1 MAGKQGLQNR
11 LRQEIRRRQKE
22 VRPQPIE
29 TGDVRRD
36 RWHEITD
43 RHFDVL
49 QNIEFALVAA
59 WRELLEL
66 DDRRIHQGLKAA
78 MLRSRPDDPLAQEV
92 YDRLQIAELGRS
104 DVESDLWHDA
114 LRVVAESV
122 RTHSSLRSSDRS
134 YLAFVAPY
142 VAPAIGVGEEELADY
157 EVIEGRVTRSDVV
170 SAEENPRIS
179 QARRGE

>member
-11 LRQEIRRRQKE
+11 LRQEVRRRQKQ

-36 RWHEITD
+36 RWHEITNG
-43 RHFDVL
+43 HFDLL
-49 QNIEFALVAA
+49 QNIEFSLVAA
-59 WRELLEL
+59 WRELPEL
-66 DDRRIHQGLKAA
+66 DDRRFHHGLKAA

-92 YDRLQIAELGRS
+92 YDRLQIAELARS
-104 DVESDLWHDA
+104 DIEPELWHDA

-122 RTHSSLRSSDRS
+122 RTHSTLRQGDRS

-142 VAPAIGVGEEELADY
+142 VAPAMEVGEEVAEY
-157 EVIEGRVTRSDVV
+157 KVIEGRVLRTDFVP
-170 SAEENPRIS
+170 AEENPHIS
-179 QARRGE
+179 HDRRSE